1 MCSYISGWVDA
12 EGNTYKDCQEVT
24 FTGDSF
30 DLSAVWAPI
39 DRPFLVTLSNCT
51 AVLSCVPNK
60 KKFAGMS
67 SVTEL
72 TADQM
77 SGVVYQDSQL
87 VLSVI
92 PAEKHSFVS
101 AALDNYING
110 TNIGGPVL
118 FDRIDGVDNACSTMA
133 LSVYINANDAV
144 SRGDV
149 TTYLNKYIFAHTLTS
164 SPSTHRVL
172 KLSVVCRPNG
182 TLSYWSGDTGEEE
195 A

>member
-1 MCSYISGWVDA
+1 M
-12 EGNTYKDCQEVT
+12 TL
-24 FTGDSF
+24 TGDSF
-30 DLSAVWAPI
+30 DLSAVWALI

-92 PAEKHSFVS
+92 PTENCTFVS
-101 AALDNYING
+101 AALVGRYNCSPNSDY
-110 TNIGGPVL
+110 TSAF
-118 FDRIDGVDNACSTMA
+118 FDRIDGIDNACISTA
-133 LSVYINANDAV
+133 LSAYIYYNG
-144 SRGDV
+144 SI
-149 TTYLNKYIFAHTLTS
+149 TTYLNKYIFAHTVT
-164 SPSTHRVL
+164 
-172 KLSVVCRPNG
+172 N
-182 TLSYWSGDTGEEE
+182 
-195 A
+195 